1 MMRVG
6 GLVLVMLALGCE
18 AAAAADPA
26 ERVVVERSLERSS
39 RPSTAAER
47 YYGPQLPLR
56 GAARQVV
63 VERGPRVLLE
73 DDFYGLF
80 EPAFTSRRLPQQVR
94 GMWVE
99 ADVPGF
105 EPAAVETRR
114 TTRARRADRG
124 TARR

>member
-6 GLVLVMLALGCE
+6 GLVLVLLTLGSG
-18 AAAAADPA
+18 AATAADPA
-26 ERVVVERSLERSS
+26 ERVVTRPVERSY
-39 RPSTAAER
+39 RPSAAER

-56 GAARQVV
+56 DAARQVV

-80 EPAFTSRRLPQQVR
+80 EPVFTSRRLPQQVR

-99 ADVPGF
+99 ADVPGY
-105 EPAAVETRR
+105 EPAVVETRR
-114 TTRARRADRG
+114 TTTIRRYERG